1 MAAGSMVNVTRVRPT
16 DRYFRRCNSI
26 PYRYSAVGIATTV
39 IECPRI
45 SLSYIPTPVEELL
58 VKRKKWEKKKKN
70 TVYSFRLYR
79 SDWSTRSSDRF
90 TYSTSSIRSS
100 HLFDY
105 DGLNLLTSLKWLYRS
120 SFSYLSDHYCLVP
133 LISLVFRRWAFDR
146 DCLIPL

>member
-58 VKRKKWEKKKKN
+58 VKRKKWEKKKKK
-70 TVYSFRLYR
+70 TSFIRFDCIVVTDPLVRLT
-79 SDWSTRSSDRF
+79 DLLILLVRF
-90 TYSTSSIRSS
+90 ARLICPITTI
-100 HLFDY
+100 LI
-105 DGLNLLTSLKWLYRS
+105 
-120 SFSYLSDHYCLVP
+120 YLP
-133 LISLVFRRWAFDR
+133 R
-146 DCLIPL
+146 